1 MLFRVHLL
9 TADRAVQNGCIG
21 DLFQSPITT
30 NRQVA
35 FEPLNKINQKSN
47 YLSRSYFRDH
57 SIRTLEYNR
66 RTLSPN
72 PRYGYI
78 RHCFAPLP
86 NLQNQADNSPP
97 GRDVHLI

>member
-21 DLFQSPITT
+21 DLFQSPTT
-30 NRQVA
+30 TDRQVA

-72 PRYGYI
+72 PRHEYFLT
-78 RHCFAPLP
+78 CFASSLT
-86 NLQNQADNSPP
+86 LQDQPDSSPP
-97 GRDVHLI
+97 G